1 MEENKL
7 PVYSKGEAW
16 FNTLSH
22 AAGAVLAGAVL
33 AACLAKAEGA
43 AQVVGALIY
52 GISMLTVY
60 AVSTIYHALP
70 PGKTKHI
77 FRVLD
82 HCVIYLLIAGTY
94 TPILLSGFL
103 PVYPGIGWGLL
114 AMEWGLTAMAVT
126 LLAIDLKKYNA
137 LSMVCYIFMGWGI
150 IFFVKQAVQVLT
162 RPGFLWIL
170 AGGLAYTFGA
180 VLYGIGSRRKWFHSV
195 FHIFVVLG
203 SALQAVAIYYYV
215 LL

>member
-203 SALQAVAIYYYV
+203 SALQAVAIYDYV
-215 LL
+215 L